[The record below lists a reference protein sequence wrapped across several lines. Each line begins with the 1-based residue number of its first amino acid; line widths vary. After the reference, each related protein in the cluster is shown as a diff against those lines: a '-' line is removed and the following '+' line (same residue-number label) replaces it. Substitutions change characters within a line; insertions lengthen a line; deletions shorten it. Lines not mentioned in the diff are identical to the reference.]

1 VKTWHEL
8 RSFPL
13 AIRLLLVNQFGVN
26 TGFYLLIPYLAV
38 HLGEDLGMSAAVVG
52 IVLGVRNLSQQ
63 GLFLIG
69 GSASDRL
76 GARGVIIA
84 GCALRTV
91 GFGLFALGDGLA
103 VLLAASVLSGLAG
116 ALFNPAVRAFL
127 AQQAGSRQAEAFAL
141 FNVFATTGALVGPL
155 LGSALLLVDFR
166 VAAVTAAALFAV
178 LTVAQALVLPAGEVA
193 PAAGGVLADWR
204 EVLGN
209 RVFLAFALAMVGM
222 FTLQNQLYLL
232 LPDGA
237 RRATGWDG
245 AAGLVFLVGTLAN
258 LALQMRLT
266 RALKERGERARWIG
280 AGLVLMGLAFVPP
293 MAVAGLDAPPGGP
306 GDAVLRALPVLVGA
320 LLLYLG
326 VMIAQPFVMELIPA
340 FGRAELTGTYFGL
353 FYVVS
358 GVAAALGNT
367 VVGWAMDTGARM
379 RTPWLPWACC
389 LAFGLLSAAG
399 VAWLHRL
406 RGLPGRTSGEPKP
419 PAPDRPAMPTKAD
432 GAAPAEGP
440 AATATDEA
448 TTTAEPARATERA
461 RP

>member
-1 VKTWHEL
+1 MKKTWHEI
-8 RSFPL
+8 RGFPL
-13 AIRLLLVNQFGVN
+13 AVRLLLVNQLGVN

-69 GSASDRL
+69 GSAADRL

-91 GFGLFALGDGLA
+91 GFALFALGDGLA

-116 ALFNPAVRAFL
+116 ALFNPAVRAYL
-127 AQQAGSRQAEAFAL
+127 AQEAGDRKAEAFAL

-166 VAAVTAAALFAV
+166 ASALTAAAIFAV
-178 LTVAQALVLPAGEVA
+178 LTAAQAAVLPARTAV
-193 PAAGGVLADWR
+193 PTRNSVLGDWR
-204 EVLGN
+204 EVVGN
-209 RVFLAFALAMVGM
+209 RVFLAFSLAMVGM
-222 FTLQNQLYLL
+222 FTMENQLYLL

-245 AAGLVFLVGTLAN
+245 AAGIVFLVGTVTN
-258 LALQMRLT
+258 LTLQLRVT
-266 RALKERGERARWIG
+266 RALKNRGSRSRWIT
-280 AGLVLMGLAFVPP
+280 AGLGLMGLAFVPP
-293 MAVAGLDAPPGGP
+293 MAVAGLTGPPGSLG
-306 GDAVLRALPVLVGA
+306 AAALRALPVLAGA

-326 VMIAQPFVMELIPA
+326 VMIAQPFVMELIPD

-358 GVAAALGNT
+358 GIAAAVGNT
-367 VVGWAMDTGARM
+367 VVGWAMDAGQDGAGR
-379 RTPWLPWACC
+379 LPWACC

-399 VAWLHRL
+399 VGWLHRL
-406 RGLPGRTSGEPKP
+406 RAL
-419 PAPDRPAMPTKAD
+419 PDR
-432 GAAPAEGP
+432 APAEP
-440 AATATDEA
+440 MAVAA
-448 TTTAEPARATERA
+448 
-461 RP
+461 

>member
-1 VKTWHEL
+1 MTRIWHEM
-8 RSFPL
+8 RGFPL
-13 AIRLLLVNQFGVN
+13 AIRLLLVNQLGVN

-69 GSASDRL
+69 GSAADRL

-91 GFGLFALGDGLA
+91 GFALFALGDGLA

-116 ALFNPAVRAFL
+116 ALFNPAVRAYL
-127 AQQAGSRQAEAFAL
+127 AQEAGERKAEAFAL

-166 VAAVTAAALFAV
+166 ASALTAAAIFAV
-178 LTVAQALVLPAGEVA
+178 LTVAQAAVLPARSAV
-193 PAAGGVLADWR
+193 PTKNSVLGDWR
-204 EVLGN
+204 EVVGN

-222 FTLQNQLYLL
+222 FTMENQLYLL

-237 RRATGWDG
+237 RRATGFDG
-245 AAGLVFLVGTLAN
+245 AAGLVFLGGTVAN
-258 LALQMRLT
+258 LTLQLRLT
-266 RALKERGERARWIG
+266 RALKERGHRARWIA
-280 AGLVLMGLAFVPP
+280 AGLGLMGLAFVPP
-293 MAVAGLDAPPGGP
+293 MAVAGPTGPPGSVG
-306 GDAVLRALPVLVGA
+306 GAVLRALPVLAGA

-326 VMIAQPFVMELIPA
+326 VMVAQPFVMELIPD

-358 GVAAALGNT
+358 GIAAAAGNA
-367 VVGWAMDTGARM
+367 VVGWAMDTGG
-379 RTPWLPWACC
+379 RTGAGWLPWACC

-399 VAWLHRL
+399 VVWLHRL
-406 RGLPGRTSGEPKP
+406 RGLPART
-419 PAPDRPAMPTKAD
+419 
-432 GAAPAEGP
+432 PAEP
-440 AATATDEA
+440 VAVAA
-448 TTTAEPARATERA
+448 
-461 RP
+461 